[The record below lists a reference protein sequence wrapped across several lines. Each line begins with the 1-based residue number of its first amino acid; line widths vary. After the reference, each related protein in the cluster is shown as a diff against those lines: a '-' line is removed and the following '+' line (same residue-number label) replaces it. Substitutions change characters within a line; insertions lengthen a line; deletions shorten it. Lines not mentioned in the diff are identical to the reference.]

1 MPLPMADEIIN
12 KSDARI
18 ISARELTRKAF
29 EAVGII
35 RDNHHPILG
44 GISFLTD
51 EQVAMLLNVTRRT
64 IQNYRDL
71 GLIPYYKI
79 CGKCLYAEREIQ
91 QLMDE
96 NYHPRYNE

>member
-1 MPLPMADEIIN
+1 MADEIIN

-18 ISARELTRKAF
+18 ISAREQTRKAF

-35 RDNHHPILG
+35 RDPILG

>member
-1 MPLPMADEIIN
+1 MADEIIDR
-12 KSDARI
+12 SDRRI
-18 ISARELTRKAF
+18 VSVREKTRLAF

-35 RDNHHPILG
+35 RESHHPVLA

-51 EQVAMLLNVTRRT
+51 AEVAQYLNVTRRT

-71 GLIPYYKI
+71 ELIPYCKI
-79 CGKCLYAEREIQ
+79 CGKCLYPEHEIQ
-91 QLMDE
+91 QLMEE

>member
-1 MPLPMADEIIN
+1 MADGVIDKADGRIVE
-12 KSDARI
+12 ARQK
-18 ISARELTRKAF
+18 TRLAF

-35 RDNHHPILG
+35 RESHHPILG

-51 EQVAMLLNVTRRT
+51 KEVARHLNVTRRT

-79 CGKCLYAEREIQ
+79 CGKCLYPEHEIQ
-91 QLMDE
+91 QLMEE
-96 NYHPRYNE
+96 NFHPRYNE

>member
-1 MPLPMADEIIN
+1 M
-12 KSDARI
+12 
-18 ISARELTRKAF
+18 TRKAF

-35 RDNHHPILG
+35 RDSHHPILG
-44 GISFLTD
+44 GISLLND
-51 EQVAMLLNVTRRT
+51 EQVANFLNVTRRT
-64 IQNYRDL
+64 IQNYRDM

-79 CGKCLYAEREIQ
+79 CGKCLYVEREIQ